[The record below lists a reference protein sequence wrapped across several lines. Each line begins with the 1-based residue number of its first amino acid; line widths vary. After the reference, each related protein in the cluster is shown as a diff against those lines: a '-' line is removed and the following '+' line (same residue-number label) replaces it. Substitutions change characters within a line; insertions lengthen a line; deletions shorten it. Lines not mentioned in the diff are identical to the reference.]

1 MVFSEVCC
9 TRTLWLLTGGC
20 CVLSGPEHQELQVP
34 EVADL
39 AELQQPASSAPHGN
53 SPAEQPDGAVV
64 ADAFPHA
71 VRVRLP
77 Q

>member
-1 MVFSEVCC
+1 MVFSEVFY
-9 TRTLWLLTGGC
+9 TRTLCLLTGGC
-20 CVLSGPEHQELQVP
+20 YILLGPEHQELQVP
-34 EVADL
+34 EVANV
-39 AELQQPASSAPHGN
+39 AELQQPASSAPHRN

-71 VRVRLP
+71 VCVRLP